1 MPEHALLK
9 NVHLICVALSI
20 SGFML
25 RGGLML
31 AGSELLHRRW
41 MRTWPHLIDTVLLI
55 SGIWMAINLHAHP
68 GNSPWLG
75 AKIVALLAYI
85 GLGFLALRVGRSPA
99 VRTTALLGALACFAY
114 IVMVAMTRS
123 VTPFL

>member
-1 MPEHALLK
+1 
-9 NVHLICVALSI
+9 
-20 SGFML
+20 
-25 RGGLML
+25 ML
-31 AGSELLHRRW
+31 AGSELLRRRW
-41 MRTWPHLIDTVLLI
+41 MRTWPHFIDTVLLI

-85 GLGFLALRVGRSPA
+85 GLGFVALRMGRSPA